1 MTSAPEDQ
9 GPEAICMGCTNVIEE
24 GSVVA
29 FGESLFHLECFVC
42 AKCSSPVDCES
53 NLLLLTDGRPVCEN
67 CSYNCHICKQTI
79 RDEAI
84 MTGEEAYHADCFKCI
99 LCKKKIEDL
108 VFTQT
113 TKGIFCT
120 TCHEQ
125 RKLDKQKRKEER
137 QRLQQSNKPPS
148 PSGYVDKTLP
158 SLPAD
163 YPGAR
168 GQSRRD
174 LMQKAGNRHASRMF
188 DVQVV
193 NDYMA
198 SISPSGGAS
207 KSQGRNPLDTRPRNE
222 SLDIPRRRYNEP
234 YEPRRPSP
242 PLRSNSEP
250 SDSQFL
256 STSPDPMPSKT
267 DPLPTQLAGISDTSS
282 LLSSILI
289 TNNSSTSLLDSSP
302 ETTPTSSF
310 IGSSVKSDEK
320 STMENLSLEIPPM
333 NFSFFETES
342 DELANLTK
350 LLGTSI
356 QLNANDE
363 TSNSETDTFHH
374 DHKPPTPPPASSD
387 RISTDFTNFP
397 QPPVSVPRKSSNA
410 SLLSSVSSE
419 VDSQTLR
426 AQLKASNAKLVET
439 ENNLNKIKTVSRRAL
454 DEFTRAKEEFAKE
467 VAARQQTEVAN
478 RQLRAQLAAFQQ
490 ASILGSD
497 SFLKAAR
504 EEIMRLSNLRGEL
517 EKSCNDLKAYRE
529 SVSADLDDMVKK
541 KQAGLL
547 SSANPIL
554 HLERKQ
560 QALFAAIKSMTA
572 ERDVILKETQRL
584 EKTRDEVINEM
595 VMLNTKNAELTSL
608 NNDLSRRVTERERE
622 AAAVMAGTSFLGPQ
636 LTPSKSNDGLNS
648 STSPPRRK
656 SSDSHTHAGAV
667 RRIVQRDSFN
677 GTQAPKM
684 FRLKRAK
691 EDAGKMF
698 GKLAGSGK
706 GGKYDPSSTGIYNG
720 LNGAS
725 SSSVNLVP
733 QHQPRKDSRNPQR
746 SQESSLQS
754 LAQGSHTFQQ
764 TSFLRPVKCD
774 VCCEKMWGLNEMRC
788 QACGFLT
795 HMKCISHVPQY
806 CLGLH
811 TNGEGASGGDNDAA
825 YAKGG
830 SLFGNDLT
838 KQVEAEGRTIPL
850 LVDRCIAAV
859 ELRGMDYEGIYRKSG
874 GAAQM
879 RSIQL
884 SFEQGLDPDLTD
896 DDEYNDI
903 CAVTSILKQYL
914 RELPN
919 PLMTYELYPQFLESI
934 SMAPGEEKAQK
945 FSSLFSQLPTANY
958 DTLKALFTHLNNVRE
973 QSDENLMTAKNL
985 AVVFGPTLL
994 RDQDSSRDLLDMNAK
1009 NATVEYIISN
1019 TTTLF
1024 SSQEDSS

>member
-1 MTSAPEDQ
+1 MTATSEDQ
-9 GPEAICMGCTNVIEE
+9 EPEAVCMGCNKVIEE

-29 FGESLFHLECFVC
+29 FGDSLFHLECFVC
-42 AKCSSPVDCES
+42 AKCSSEVDCES

-67 CSYNCHICKQTI
+67 CSYSCHICKQTI

-120 TCHEQ
+120 NCHEQ

-137 QRLQQSNKPPS
+137 QRLQQANKPPS
-148 PSGYVDKTLP
+148 PSVYVDKNLP

-163 YPGAR
+163 HPNSR
-168 GQSRRD
+168 GPRS
-174 LMQKAGNRHASRMF
+174 LMVQPGNRHASRMF
-188 DVQVV
+188 DVQAV

-198 SISPSGGAS
+198 SIASSG
-207 KSQGRNPLDTRPRNE
+207 KSRNPLDPRPRND
-222 SLDIPRRRYNEP
+222 SLDIPRGRNESS
-234 YEPRRPSP
+234 EFRRPSP
-242 PLRSNSEP
+242 PLRTNSEP
-250 SDSQFL
+250 ADTHSIS
-256 STSPDPMPSKT
+256 SSPDPVSR
-267 DPLPTQLAGISDTSS
+267 PTLANTRQLSSTNILSSEDTSI
-282 LLSSILI
+282 LSSILNA
-289 TNNSSTSLLDSSP
+289 NNSTMSLLDSSP
-302 ETTPTSSF
+302 ESTPTTADIASS
-310 IGSSVKSDEK
+310 IKADAKASAS
-320 STMENLSLEIPPM
+320 NALLEIPPM

-356 QLNANDE
+356 QLSGNEDNANADDE
-363 TSNSETDTFHH
+363 NFNLND
-374 DHKPPTPPPASSD
+374 KPPTPPPASSD
-387 RISTDFTNFP
+387 RMSTDFINFP
-397 QPPVSVPRKSSNA
+397 QPPLSIPRKVSNSSVA
-410 SLLSSVSSE
+410 SAVSSE
-419 VDSQTLR
+419 ALPNDVQTLR

-439 ENNLNKIKTVSRRAL
+439 EANLNKIKTVSRRAL

-467 VAARQQTEVAN
+467 MNARQHIEIVNQ
-478 RQLRAQLAAFQQ
+478 QLRAQLAAFQQ

-497 SFLKAAR
+497 SFLKTAR
-504 EEIMRLSNLRGEL
+504 EEIMRLSDLRGEL
-517 EKSCNDLKAYRE
+517 EKTCKDLKLYRD
-529 SVSADLDDMVKK
+529 SVINDLDDMVKK

-572 ERDVILKETQRL
+572 ERDVVLQETSRL
-584 EKTRDEVINEM
+584 ERTRDEVINEM

-608 NNDLSRRVTERERE
+608 NNDLSRRVSDRERE

-636 LTPSKSNDGLNS
+636 VAPSR
-648 STSPPRRK
+648 STDASAASPPQRK
-656 SSDSHTHAGAV
+656 SSDSHSHAGAV

-698 GKLAGSGK
+698 GKFAGTNKPGK
-706 GGKYDPSSTGIYNG
+706 NDQSTGIYSG

-725 SSSVNLVP
+725 TSSINLTN
-733 QHQPRKDSRNPQR
+733 HSRKESRSPQR
-746 SQESSLQS
+746 SQDATVPS
-754 LAQGSHTFQQ
+754 LAQGSHTFLQ

-811 TNGEGASGGDNDAA
+811 SSGEMAGGGDNDSG
-825 YAKGG
+825 YAKAGN
-830 SLFGNDLT
+830 LFGNDLT
-838 KQVEAEGRTIPL
+838 KQVELEGRTIPL
-850 LVDRCIAAV
+850 LVERCIAAV

-903 CAVTSILKQYL
+903 CAVTSILKQYF
-914 RELPN
+914 RELPD
-919 PLMTYELYPQFLESI
+919 PLVTYELYSEFIEAIGMP
-934 SMAPGEEKAQK
+934 AGDEKMDK
-945 FSSLFSQLPTANY
+945 FTQLVHKLPPANY
-958 DTLKALFTHLNNVRE
+958 ETLKALITHLNNVKG
-973 QSDENLMTAKNL
+973 QCDENLMTAKNL

-994 RDQDSSRDLLDMNAK
+994 RDQDPSRELLDMNAK
-1009 NATVEYIISN
+1009 NTTVEFIIINSMI
-1019 TTTLF
+1019 LF
-1024 SSQEDSS
+1024 AETEESA

>member
-1 MTSAPEDQ
+1 MTFAPEDQ
-9 GPEAICMGCTNVIEE
+9 EPEAVCMGCTNVIEE

-148 PSGYVDKTLP
+148 PSVYVDKTLP

-163 YPGAR
+163 HPGAR

-198 SISPSGGAS
+198 SISPPAS

-234 YEPRRPSP
+234 YESRRPSP
-242 PLRSNSEP
+242 PLRTNSEP
-250 SDSQFL
+250 SDFL
-256 STSPDPMPSKT
+256 SSTPDPMPTTGS
-267 DPLPTQLAGISDTSS
+267 LLSDTSS
-282 LLSSILI
+282 LLSTILV

-310 IGSSVKSDEK
+310 IGSSVKSADEK
-320 STMENLSLEIPPM
+320 LPMLENLSLEIPPM

-363 TSNSETDTFHH
+363 TPETDTFHH

-397 QPPVSVPRKSSNA
+397 QPPVSVPRKASNA

-426 AQLKASNAKLVET
+426 AQLKASNAKLTET
-439 ENNLNKIKTVSRRAL
+439 ENNLNKIKVGFWMVFL
-454 DEFTRAKEEFAKE
+454 AKEEFAKE
-467 VAARQQTEVAN
+467 VAARQHTEVAN

-517 EKSCNDLKAYRE
+517 EKSCNDLKVYRE

-636 LTPSKSNDGLNS
+636 LTPSRSNDGLPS
-648 STSPPRRK
+648 STPRRK

-698 GKLAGSGK
+698 GKLAGTGK
-706 GGKYDPSSTGIYNG
+706 GGKFDPPSTGIYNN

-725 SSSVNLVP
+725 TSSVNLVP

-754 LAQGSHTFQQ
+754 LAQGSHTFQP

-811 TNGEGASGGDNDAA
+811 TNGEGASGGENDAA

-838 KQVEAEGRTIPL
+838 KQVEVEGRTIPL

-919 PLMTYELYPQFLESI
+919 PLMTFELYPQFLESI
-934 SMAPGEEKAQK
+934 TMAPGEEKAQK

-1019 TTTLF
+1019 TTAFF
-1024 SSQEDSS
+1024 SNEEGSS

>member
-1 MTSAPEDQ
+1 MTSTSEDQ
-9 GPEAICMGCTNVIEE
+9 EPEAICMGCNKVIEE

-67 CSYNCHICKQTI
+67 CSYSCHICKQTI

-84 MTGEEAYHADCFKCI
+84 MTGEEAYHADCFKCV
-99 LCKKKIEDL
+99 LCKRKIDDL

-113 TKGIFCT
+113 TKSDIS
-120 TCHEQ
+120 
-125 RKLDKQKRKEER
+125 
-137 QRLQQSNKPPS
+137 SN
-148 PSGYVDKTLP
+148 
-158 SLPAD
+158 
-163 YPGAR
+163 
-168 GQSRRD
+168 
-174 LMQKAGNRHASRMF
+174 
-188 DVQVV
+188 
-193 NDYMA
+193 
-198 SISPSGGAS
+198 
-207 KSQGRNPLDTRPRNE
+207 
-222 SLDIPRRRYNEP
+222 
-234 YEPRRPSP
+234 
-242 PLRSNSEP
+242 
-250 SDSQFL
+250 
-256 STSPDPMPSKT
+256 
-267 DPLPTQLAGISDTSS
+267 
-282 LLSSILI
+282 LSSILKA
-289 TNNSSTSLLDSSP
+289 NNSSTSLLDSSP

-310 IGSSVKSDEK
+310 IASSVKSDEK
-320 STMENLSLEIPPM
+320 SSVENLTLEIPPM

-350 LLGTSI
+350 LLGNSI
-356 QLNANDE
+356 
-363 TSNSETDTFHH
+363 H
-374 DHKPPTPPPASSD
+374 
-387 RISTDFTNFP
+387 
-397 QPPVSVPRKSSNA
+397 
-410 SLLSSVSSE
+410 
-419 VDSQTLR
+419 
-426 AQLKASNAKLVET
+426 
-439 ENNLNKIKTVSRRAL
+439 RRAL

-467 VAARQQTEVAN
+467 VAARQQVEVAN
-478 RQLRAQLAAFQQ
+478 QQLRAQLAAFQQ

-517 EKSCNDLKAYRE
+517 EKACNDLKTYRE
-529 SVSADLDDMVKK
+529 SVSADLDDMVNK

-572 ERDVILKETQRL
+572 ERDVILQETRRL

-636 LTPSKSNDGLNS
+636 LAPSKSNDGLNS

-698 GKLAGSGK
+698 GKFA
-706 GGKYDPSSTGIYNG
+706 
-720 LNGAS
+720 
-725 SSSVNLVP
+725 VN

-746 SQESSLQS
+746 SQESSLPS

-774 VCCEKMWGLNEMRC
+774 VCCEKMWGLNELRC

-811 TNGEGASGGDNDAA
+811 TNNEGGS
-825 YAKGG
+825 GG

-838 KQVEAEGRTIPL
+838 KQVEAESRTIPL
-850 LVDRCIAAV
+850 LVERCIAAV

-934 SMAPGEEKAQK
+934 SMAPGEEKTQK

-958 DTLKALFTHLNNVRE
+958 DTLKALFIHLNNVRE

-1019 TTTLF
+1019 SAALF
-1024 SSQEDSS
+1024 STQEEAS